1 MAKGKK
7 NSRAISRQALFTF
20 LPFLPLSSVEYWGK
34 GTFAVKELLGFFLDA
49 QLSEHI
55 KVLITALHAE
65 PLVLHADK
73 GNAGNQ

>member
-7 NSRAISRQALFTF
+7 NSRTISRQALFTF
-20 LPFLPLSSVEYWGK
+20 LPLSSVEYWSE
-34 GTFAVKELLGFFLDA
+34 GTFAVKELLGFFLDT

-55 KVLITALHAE
+55 KVLIAALHAE
-65 PLVLHADK
+65 PVVLHTDE